1 MIFNGVIQM
10 AGGGGGGTKG
20 AYGQTSV
27 PSGTTMSVSGI
38 GFSPSVVYTCLESG
52 APGGSVG
59 NLLQFAC
66 FVDSD
71 VVRAFC
77 IASSYPVE
85 LDGTQIDIQPND
97 DGFSISFIGS
107 YAQQGFGFSGSYVW
121 AAFE

>member
-27 PSGTTMSVSGI
+27 TPGTTMSVSGI
-38 GFSPSVVYTCLESG
+38 GFSPSVVCTCIEAG
-52 APGGSVG
+52 ASGSVTYP
-59 NLLQFAC
+59 LQFAC
-66 FVDSD
+66 FIDSD
-71 VVRAFC
+71 VVRALC
-77 IASSYPVE
+77 IADSAPVD

-107 YAQQGFGFSGSYVW
+107 YAQSGFGFSGSYVW